1 MPAKSKAQ
9 QRLFGMALA
18 VRKGEL
24 KRNEV
29 NKEVLDIVDGKMT
42 DKEIEDFAATKHD
55 GLKKYVKEN
64 IMKDLKE
71 FLNESLNEGA
81 SLDQRNV
88 DRFFGDIYNRPMS
101 VKKYQ
106 MQSKQT
112 LNNLKSEFSSE
123 EYDMLY
129 KLAYNREGEYGRSYI
144 NMDNFDYKGI
154 DFYAFSFDL
163 HAANM
168 PKSLTNALDRI
179 STKYSMLVCDL
190 NKGQFGIDHHIYG
203 RISVDRFEKANE
215 GIETKGEFVEA
226 VKEFLS
232 IIKPFYN
239 DIISYRDE
247 DRDADELNRRK

>member
-1 MPAKSKAQ
+1 MPAKSKSQ

-18 VRKGEL
+18 VRRGEL
-24 KRNEV
+24 SRKV
-29 NKEVLDIVDGKMT
+29 VDKDVLNIVDSKMT
-42 DKEIEDFAATKHD
+42 DKEIKDFAATKHD

-64 IMKDLKE
+64 IMKNLKE

-81 SLDQRNV
+81 AIDQRTV

-101 VKKYQ
+101 IKKYQ

-112 LNNLKSEFSSE
+112 LNNLKNEFSSE

-154 DFYAFSFDL
+154 DFYSFGFDL
-163 HAANM
+163 HTVNM
-168 PKSLTNALDRI
+168 PKSVTNALDRI
-179 STKYSMLVCDL
+179 STKYPMLVCDL

-203 RISVDRFEKANE
+203 RISVDRFDKNNA
-215 GIETKGEFVEA
+215 GIETKTEFVEA

-247 DRDADELNRRK
+247 DRDADELRSRK

>member
-1 MPAKSKAQ
+1 MKS
-9 QRLFGMALA
+9 
-18 VRKGEL
+18 
-24 KRNEV
+24 
-29 NKEVLDIVDGKMT
+29 
-42 DKEIEDFAATKHD
+42 
-55 GLKKYVKEN
+55 
-64 IMKDLKE
+64 LKE
-71 FLNESLNEGA
+71 FLNETLNEGA
-81 SLDQRNV
+81 SIDQRTV

-106 MQSKQT
+106 MQTKQT
-112 LNNLKSEFSSE
+112 LNNLKNEFSSD

-144 NMDNFDYKGI
+144 SMDNFDYKDI
-154 DFYAFSFDL
+154 DFYVLNFDL
-163 HAANM
+163 HSTNI

-179 STKYSMLVCDL
+179 SVKYPMLTCDL

-203 RISVDRFEKANE
+203 RISVDRFEKANA
-215 GIETKGEFVEA
+215 GIETRGEFVEA

-247 DRDADELNRRK
+247 DRDTDELNRRK

>member
-1 MPAKSKAQ
+1 
-9 QRLFGMALA
+9 
-18 VRKGEL
+18 
-24 KRNEV
+24 
-29 NKEVLDIVDGKMT
+29 
-42 DKEIEDFAATKHD
+42 
-55 GLKKYVKEN
+55 
-64 IMKDLKE
+64 MKTLKE

-81 SLDQRNV
+81 SIDQRTV

-106 MQSKQT
+106 MQTKQT
-112 LNNLKSEFSSE
+112 LNNLKNEFSSD

-129 KLAYNREGEYGRSYI
+129 ELAYNRESEYGRSYI
-144 NMDNFDYKGI
+144 SMDNADYKGI
-154 DFYAFSFDL
+154 DFYTFGFDF
-163 HAANM
+163 HSTNM
-168 PKSLTNALDRI
+168 PKSIINALDRI
-179 STKYSMLVCDL
+179 STKYTMLLCDF

-203 RISVDRFEKANE
+203 RISVDIFEKANE

-247 DRDADELNRRK
+247 DREADELNRRK